1 MESILDFI
9 AWTWISIAITGL
21 FMSPGKDK
29 KYNRGL
35 GYVLVCLLVLRI
47 LYHFGFVVIMR
58 VPN

>member
-1 MESILDFI
+1 MESVLDFI
-9 AWTWISIAITGL
+9 AWAWIGIAMTGL
-21 FMSPGKDK
+21 FFIQGKDR

-35 GYVLVCLLVLRI
+35 GTALACLLVLRI